1 MLEKCDNCG
10 RSAIAGVRDQ
20 RGIFCSIVCRDYAAY
35 PGFCKACI
43 DASLPTS
50 AGHNITFNG
59 IGGMF
64 YGTRDRCKTCGSV
77 IRGQWFC
84 IFFIPIFRVGQY
96 RVKYVA
102 PKRYLSRELPRKV
115 KG

>member
-1 MLEKCDNCG
+1 
-10 RSAIAGVRDQ
+10 
-20 RGIFCSIVCRDYAAY
+20 
-35 PGFCKACI
+35 
-43 DASLPTS
+43 
-50 AGHNITFNG
+50 
-59 IGGMF
+59 MF

>member
-1 MLEKCDNCG
+1 MLEKCANCG
-10 RSAIAGVRDQ
+10 RSAIAGIRDE
-20 RGIFCSIVCRDYAAY
+20 RGIFCSTVCRDYAAH
-35 PGFCKACI
+35 PGFCQVCI
-43 DASLPTS
+43 DASLPVS

-64 YGTRDRCKTCGSV
+64 YGTKDHCKTCGSV

-84 IFFIPIFRVGQY
+84 IFFIPIFSVGQY

-102 PKRYLSRELPRKV
+102 PNRYLSRELPRKQ